1 MSSHTVILG
10 NPYKRGD
17 NLHFLNSSDSEPS
30 VIMQEG
36 APRVLQGDCQGHRPK
51 ARKGTRGDN
60 IKKVS
65 ERKDKACHTGEKV
78 PAASG
83 DVLTCPW
90 AHTVRVKEMPMAMCF
105 DDTNIVKCEAGI
117 ILTLCSACEDSITFV
132 KNEALVSP
140 QEGQGSLPRMLSIP
154 GLPSLQVPHILTVTQ
169 PPRSAD
175 SP

>member
-10 NPYKRGD
+10 NPYREGD
-17 NLHFLNSSDSEPS
+17 NLHFLNSRDSEPS

-36 APRVLQGDCQGHRPK
+36 APRVLQGDCQGDRPK

-65 ERKDKACHTGEKV
+65 ERKDKACHTGEEV

-90 AHTVRVKEMPMAMCF
+90 AHTVRVKEMPMAMCS
-105 DDTNIVKCEAGI
+105 DDTNAVKCEAVV
-117 ILTLCSACEDSITFV
+117 LF
-132 KNEALVSP
+132 
-140 QEGQGSLPRMLSIP
+140 
-154 GLPSLQVPHILTVTQ
+154 
-169 PPRSAD
+169 
-175 SP
+175 